1 MLGVLMVIK
10 DTESGGYSSYDMFG
24 CALSGSYGF
33 SARTLLLRN
42 GGAYTV
48 SSMPPRIQC
57 ILACNISFAKAC

>member
-1 MLGVLMVIK
+1 MLGVPMVIK

-42 GGAYTV
+42 G
-48 SSMPPRIQC
+48 
-57 ILACNISFAKAC
+57 